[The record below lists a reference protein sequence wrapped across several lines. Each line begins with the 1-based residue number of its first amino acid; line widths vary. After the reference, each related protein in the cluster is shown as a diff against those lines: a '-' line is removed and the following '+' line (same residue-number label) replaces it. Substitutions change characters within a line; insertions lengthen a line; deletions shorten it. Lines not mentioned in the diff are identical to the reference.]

1 VSFSTVSQQ
10 ILITGASGFAGSH
23 LLDHLTRLG
32 HDVVGW
38 TRADVDLRDAD
49 GVRAGIGRLRPSQIY
64 HCAGA
69 PRVADSWQHTSETLE
84 NNVLTT
90 HHLFD
95 AVRRS
100 GLTCRVLI
108 PGSAMI
114 YRGSNRAISED
125 DPVEPASP
133 YGLSKLAQEQLG
145 VRATQEDGVEV
156 VLTRSFNHVGP
167 RQEASFAAASMAR
180 QLALIESGRAEPL
193 IRVGNLEARRDLTD
207 VRDTVRAYALLMAH
221 GRPAAPY
228 NVCSGVAYAMS
239 EVLDGLRARVPVDV
253 RVEIDA
259 DRFRPNDPPLLVGNP
274 ARLRAETGWTPEI
287 GFERMLD
294 DLIDY
299 WRRAVR
305 NGA

>member
-1 VSFSTVSQQ
+1 VSPNT

-23 LLDHLTRLG
+23 LVDHLTGLG
-32 HDVVGW
+32 HEVVGW
-38 TRADVDLRDAD
+38 TRADVDLLDVER
-49 GVRAGIGRLRPSQIY
+49 VRAGIREVRPSQIY

-69 PRVADSWQHTSETLE
+69 PRVDDSWQHTSDTLAT
-84 NNVLTT
+84 NVLAT

-114 YRGSNRAISED
+114 YRGSSEPISED
-125 DPVEPASP
+125 DPLGPASP

-145 VRATQEDGVEV
+145 VRAGQEDGVEV

-167 RQEASFAAASMAR
+167 RQEPSFAAASMAR
-180 QLALIESGRAEPL
+180 QLALIEWGRAEPV
-193 IRVGNLEARRDLTD
+193 IRVGNLDARRDLTD

-239 EVLDGLRARVPVDV
+239 EVLDGLRSRVSVDV
-253 RVEIDA
+253 RVETDA
-259 DRFRPNDPPLLVGNP
+259 GRLRPNDAPLLVGNP
-274 ARLRAETGWTPEI
+274 ARLRAETGWAPEI

-299 WRRAVR
+299 WRGVVR
-305 NGA
+305 NGS

>member
-1 VSFSTVSQQ
+1 VSTT
-10 ILITGASGFAGSH
+10 ILVTGASGFAGSH
-23 LLDHLTRLG
+23 LLDYLTGLG
-32 HDVVGW
+32 HDVVAW
-38 TRADVDLRDAD
+38 TRADVDLRDAER
-49 GVRAGIGRLRPSQIY
+49 VRAGIRELRPSQIY

-69 PRVADSWQHTSETLE
+69 PRVADSWQHTTDTLE
-84 NNVLTT
+84 NNVLAT

-100 GLTCRVLI
+100 ALPCRILI

-114 YRGSNRAISED
+114 YRASNRPISED
-125 DPVEPASP
+125 DPLEPASP

-145 VRATQEDGVEV
+145 VRARQEDGIDV
-156 VLTRSFNHVGP
+156 VLTRSFNHMGP
-167 RQEASFAAASMAR
+167 RQEPSFAAASMAR
-180 QLALIESGRAEPL
+180 QLALIECGRAEPV
-193 IRVGNLEARRDLTD
+193 IHVGNLAARRDLTD
-207 VRDTVRAYALLMAH
+207 VRDTVRAYALLMAR

-239 EVLDGLRARVPVDV
+239 EVLDGLRSRVPVDV

-259 DRFRPNDPPLLVGNP
+259 DRLRPNDPPVLVGNP
-274 ARLRAETGWTPEI
+274 ARLGADTGWAPEI

-305 NGA
+305 NGS

>member
-1 VSFSTVSQQ
+1 ME
-10 ILITGASGFAGSH
+10 
-23 LLDHLTRLG
+23 R
-32 HDVVGW
+32 
-38 TRADVDLRDAD
+38 
-49 GVRAGIGRLRPSQIY
+49 VRAGIREVRPSQIY

-69 PRVADSWQHTSETLE
+69 PRVDDSWQHTSDTLAT
-84 NNVLTT
+84 NVLAT

-114 YRGSNRAISED
+114 YRGSSEPISED
-125 DPVEPASP
+125 DPLGPASP

-145 VRATQEDGVEV
+145 VRAGQEDGVEV

-167 RQEASFAAASMAR
+167 RQEPSFAAASMAR
-180 QLALIESGRAEPL
+180 QLALIEWGRAEPV
-193 IRVGNLEARRDLTD
+193 IRVGNLDARRDLTD

-239 EVLDGLRARVPVDV
+239 EVLDGLRSRVSVDV
-253 RVEIDA
+253 RVETDA
-259 DRFRPNDPPLLVGNP
+259 GRLRPNDAPLLVGNP
-274 ARLRAETGWTPEI
+274 ARLRAETGWAPEI

-299 WRRAVR
+299 WRGVVR
-305 NGA
+305 NGS